1 MAPNYQMVRNY
12 LLMCIALV
20 FFATI
25 SSASD
30 DAKTSPGE
38 AIFKAR
44 CILCHGSDGTANTN
58 MGKQLQARDLHGREV
73 QKLSDAEMKQIISQG
88 KGNMPP
94 FDGQLSSEEI
104 AQVVKYVRQFGK
116 KK

>member
-12 LLMCIALV
+12 LLMCIVLV
-20 FFATI
+20 FFVTI

-94 FDGQLSSEEI
+94 FDGQLSGDEI